1 MIADDRFRSG
11 KGMSKRMQNRRM
23 HIRFR
28 SSCSRYG
35 NEFRKNIRIPHKKK
49 HTDKESH
56 TAISQNCRSLRIPYR
71 L

>member
-23 HIRFR
+23 HVRFR

-35 NEFRKNIRIPHKKK
+35 NEFRKNIRIPHKKNILIK
-49 HTDKESH
+49 RT
-56 TAISQNCRSLRIPYR
+56 IR
-71 L
+71 LFLKIAVP